1 MTYTAFDPN
10 VFPIFILYLILSVFG
25 AYVTIKMFM
34 KWRERQVKP
43 PLYLTLVFIFLTLA
57 LIVLAIGLAEAI
69 ITGYYKEVYR
79 FSLPFAYSMV
89 VLADIFL
96 YIFVDE
102 LTDRGKKKFIP
113 FMIVG
118 AVIIVLLFLP
128 WNWWGVPPEDYEGKL
143 NTRLYSTSAVVLYSY
158 VIYITLALVCY
169 KTRQKA
175 EEIITRFG
183 LLLLFFAMISFM
195 LFFLMFIGDTLMIV
209 LYDHPG
215 YSVFVYIAWIFAVI
229 FIILTYLSLVMPN
242 WLVKRI
248 KKEE

>member
-1 MTYTAFDPN
+1 MSYTAFDYS

-25 AYVTIKMFM
+25 VYVTIKMFM

-69 ITGYYKEVYR
+69 MTGYYKEVYR

-102 LTDRGKKKFIP
+102 LTDRGKKGFIP
-113 FMIVG
+113 FIIIGV
-118 AVIIVLLFLP
+118 VIIVLLFLP

-143 NTRLYSTSAVVLYSY
+143 NIRLYSTSAVVLYSY
-158 VIYITLALVCY
+158 LIYIILAIVCY

-175 EEIITRFG
+175 DEKVTRFG
-183 LLLLFFAMISFM
+183 LLLLFFSMIAFM

-215 YSVFVYIAWIFAVI
+215 YSEFVYIAWIFAVV

-242 WLVKRI
+242 WLVKWI